1 MRIMWN
7 EHGDQRVRDE
17 VVLFGNEHG
26 DQRVRDE
33 VVLFDEARSASMKSQ
48 IIGLPRRWPIPLGLC
63 LSPDPSVVSVVSVV
77 NPSYSDG
84 LTNGPRACSMAAPM
98 RSAKASSPP
107 LTATCSPPGSPSSV
121 SPIGTE
127 SAHIAR

>member
-1 MRIMWN
+1 MRIIWN
-7 EHGDQRVRDE
+7 E
-17 VVLFGNEHG
+17 NG

-33 VVLFDEARSASMKSQ
+33 VVLFDEARSASTKSQ
-48 IIGLPRRWPIPLGLC
+48 IVGSARGWPVPLGVS
-63 LSPDPSVVSVVSVV
+63 LSPDPSVVSVV

-84 LTNGPRACSMAAPM
+84 LANAPRASSNAAPM

-107 LTATCSPPGSPSSV
+107 LTAICSPPGKPPAV